1 MHEIQE
7 NRIKSVKVWLSFK
20 KQDAVFLQ
28 NIFYHYVNALKLFFL
43 KKFSSVNVVISS
55 K

>member
-20 KQDAVFLQ
+20 KQDAVD
-28 NIFYHYVNALKLFFL
+28 NRTTCVYCAKIF
-43 KKFSSVNVVISS
+43 
-55 K
+55 